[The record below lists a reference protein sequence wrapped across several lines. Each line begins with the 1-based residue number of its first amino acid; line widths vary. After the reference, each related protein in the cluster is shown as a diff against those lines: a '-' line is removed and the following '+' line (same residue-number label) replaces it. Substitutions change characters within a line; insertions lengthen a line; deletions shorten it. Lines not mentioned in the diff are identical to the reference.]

1 MKPIGKTVIALM
13 ATTFLSASVLP
24 ALASPGE
31 RGQGG
36 HGWSQGFGGAFKQ
49 FSGRKA
55 IREFDANGDGV
66 VSQADVDAVMAEKF
80 EAMSGDD
87 GTVDLE
93 QFKVYWSEQARPRMV
108 RGFQR
113 FDRDGDGQ
121 ITREEFDGVSN
132 AMFTLL
138 DRDGSGELTRP
149 APGEGPRADNRPER
163 SGPRGEG
170 KPGRGGPDGSDK
182 KMGMRGDRG
191 GKHHGGRH
199 GYGGHGRMG
208 GQLAMM
214 EIMERFDIDG
224 DGKITRA
231 EFDEVRTATFDEAA
245 GPGGTVDLEAFA
257 GVWSTMTNRM
267 MVKAFQQM
275 DVDGNLEVT
284 AEEFSA
290 PTKDIVKR
298 FDRNGDGVLT
308 KADRKAGMHR
318 KGHGPDKGGIHHKGH
333 GPEKAGMER
342 KGPPKPENED
352 I

>member
-31 RGQGG
+31 RGHGG
-36 HGWSQGFGGAFKQ
+36 HGWSQGFGGNWKH

-55 IREFDANGDGV
+55 FREFDANGDGV

-87 GTVDLE
+87 GTVNLE

-113 FDRDGDGQ
+113 LDRDGDGQ
-121 ITREEFDGVSN
+121 ITREEFDSVSN

-163 SGPRGEG
+163 PGPRAEG
-170 KPGRGGPDGSDK
+170 KPGRGGHDGPER
-182 KMGMRGDRG
+182 KMGMRGEHG
-191 GKHHGGRH
+191 GKHHGGPRGH
-199 GYGGHGRMG
+199 GGHGRMG

-214 EIMERFDIDG
+214 EIMERFDVNG

-231 EFDEVRTATFDEAA
+231 EFDEVRTATFNEAA
-245 GPGGTVDLEAFA
+245 GPDGSVDLEAFS
-257 GVWSTMTNRM
+257 GVWSTMTDRM
-267 MVKAFQQM
+267 MVKAFQKI
-275 DVDGNLEVT
+275 DIDGNLEVT

-308 KADRKAGMHR
+308 KADRKAGMDRRGHGPDKDGMNR
-318 KGHGPDKGGIHHKGH
+318 KGHGPD
-333 GPEKAGMER
+333 KAGMER
-342 KGPPKPENED
+342 KGPPKPEKND

>member
-31 RGQGG
+31 RGHGG
-36 HGWSQGFGGAFKQ
+36 HGWSQGFGGKWKQ

-55 IREFDANGDGV
+55 FREFDADGDGV
-66 VSQADVDAVMAEKF
+66 VSQADVDAFMVEKF
-80 EAMSGDD
+80 EAMAGDN

-93 QFKVYWSEQARPRMV
+93 QFKAYWSEQSRPRMV
-108 RGFQR
+108 RAFQR
-113 FDRDGDGQ
+113 LDRDGDGQ
-121 ITREEFDGVSN
+121 ITREEFDRASA

-138 DRDGSGELTRP
+138 DRDGNGELTRP
-149 APGEGPRADNRPER
+149 AQGEGPRADNRSEPSE
-163 SGPRGEG
+163 PRADG

-199 GYGGHGRMG
+199 GHGGHGRMG

-214 EIMERFDIDG
+214 EIMERFDLDG

-245 GPGGTVDLEAFA
+245 GPGGSVDLEAFT
-257 GVWSTMTNRM
+257 GIWSTMTDRM
-267 MVKAFQQM
+267 MVKAFQKM

-284 AEEFSA
+284 AEEFSE

-308 KADRKAGMHR
+308 SADRKAGMDRRGHGPDKDGMNR
-318 KGHGPDKGGIHHKGH
+318 KGHGPD
-333 GPEKAGMER
+333 KAGMER
-342 KGPPKPENED
+342 KGPPKPEKKD